1 MKLVLKIIFLFAG
14 AFVFFLLFPF
24 FQRYGAPAFAVFC
37 ALLAGAG
44 AAFRIAA
51 GKREFRLTMVLWL
64 TGSAFYAVI
73 AAVLIIRRVQPLPYV
88 NMAPSTLML
97 YYASYP
103 LRVLGVFFVGL
114 IFVRITSP
122 VEFLAWGGFG
132 LKVAL
137 AYRAFEYSVNAF
149 DETRR
154 ALIIQ
159 GYWPDPTARK
169 RKRAL
174 YSIIVHSPVL
184 IATTFRNIILWFP
197 WAYICYNSLV
207 MDFTKRVHKEA
218 TQ

>member
-1 MKLVLKIIFLFAG
+1 MKLVLKILFLFAG
-14 AFVFFLLFPF
+14 ASVFFLLFPF

-37 ALLAGAG
+37 ALLVGAG
-44 AAFRIAA
+44 AAYRIAA
-51 GKREFRLTMVLWL
+51 GKREFRMTMLLWL
-64 TGSAFYAVI
+64 TGSVLYAVI
-73 AAVLIIRRVQPLPYV
+73 AAVLILRRVQPLPYV
-88 NMAPSTLML
+88 SMGISTLIL

-103 LRVLGVFFVGL
+103 LRVLGVFYVGL
-114 IFVRITSP
+114 IFVRVTSP

-159 GYWPDPTARK
+159 GYWPDPTAKKHK
-169 RKRAL
+169 RTL
-174 YSIIVHSPVL
+174 YSMIVHSPIL

-197 WAYICYNSLV
+197 WAWICYNSLIK
-207 MDFTKRVHKEA
+207 DFTVRKRQEA
-218 TQ
+218 TS